1 MGNKEISSSFSIELN
16 GIYALIL
23 NLKAGMGKKEET
35 RACLAFKSSKTI
47 KQSKEC
53 NIFHDLVTFIS
64 FFACTWPLS
73 NVFRSLSTNP
83 QTLGNMIC
91 LEEPKTK

>member
-1 MGNKEISSSFSIELN
+1 VKSFSNGAKAMGNKEISSSFSIELN

-47 KQSKEC
+47 K
-53 NIFHDLVTFIS
+53 
-64 FFACTWPLS
+64 
-73 NVFRSLSTNP
+73 
-83 QTLGNMIC
+83 
-91 LEEPKTK
+91 